1 MGHQHGMDGVSKTD
15 HPILG
20 YFGHPKFGYPGLIFL
35 ESRDASETPRTCG
48 SLPFFWK
55 GNALS
60 GRGSFPPCVKP
71 VTSGADINGVDVQ
84 MLDQHGDVDRKLDL
98 GGRVR
103 SVANHG

>member
-1 MGHQHGMDGVSKTD
+1 MKRQGHVA
-15 HPILG
+15 P
-20 YFGHPKFGYPGLIFL
+20 F
-35 ESRDASETPRTCG
+35 
-48 SLPFFWK
+48 PFFGK
-55 GNALS
+55 AMRFQVEGV
-60 GRGSFPPCVKP
+60 FPPAFS